1 MENEK
6 TAVLTAYKGFDKD
19 LKCKGFR
26 YEIGKTYH
34 HAGSVAVCASGF
46 HACLNPL
53 DVFNYYSPP
62 SSRFCIVDAFGEI
75 QSHHEDSKIASAS
88 ITIQAEIKLPE
99 IIKNAVSFV
108 MGLVNASK
116 TTTATTGYYAHAT
129 TTGDL
134 ANATTTGERS
144 HATTTGES
152 AHATTTGYYANATT
166 TGERSHAATTG
177 DLANATTTGYYAHA
191 ATTGES
197 AHAATTGESAHATT
211 TGESAHATT
220 TGGRANATTT
230 GERANAATTGERA
243 NAATAGAHAV
253 ACALGFASKA
263 RASAC
268 GAIVL
273 VCRNSAGELLQIRA
287 SKVGEN
293 GIKPDTWYSLD
304 AQGNFVEADDE

>member
-6 TAVLTAYKGFDKD
+6 TAVFTAYKGFDKD
-19 LKCKGFR
+19 LKCRGFR

-99 IIKNAVSFV
+99 IIKNAVSFA

-129 TTGDL
+129 TTG
-134 ANATTTGERS
+134 ER
-144 HATTTGES
+144 
-152 AHATTTGYYANATT
+152 
-166 TGERSHAATTG
+166 
-177 DLANATTTGYYAHA
+177 
-191 ATTGES
+191 
-197 AHAATTGESAHATT
+197 AHATT
-211 TGESAHATT
+211 TGESAHA
-220 TGGRANATTT
+220 
-230 GERANAATTGERA
+230 
-243 NAATAGAHAV
+243 ATAGDHAV

-263 RASAC
+263 KASAC

>member
-1 MENEK
+1 MENIMENEK
-6 TAVLTAYKGFDKD
+6 TAVFTAYKGFDTD
-19 LKCKGFR
+19 LKCRGFR

-129 TTGDL
+129 TTG
-134 ANATTTGERS
+134 
-144 HATTTGES
+144 
-152 AHATTTGYYANATT
+152 
-166 TGERSHAATTG
+166 
-177 DLANATTTGYYAHA
+177 
-191 ATTGES
+191 
-197 AHAATTGESAHATT
+197 
-211 TGESAHATT
+211 
-220 TGGRANATTT
+220 
-230 GERANAATTGERA
+230 ERA

>member
-1 MENEK
+1 MENIMENEK
-6 TAVLTAYKGFDKD
+6 TAVFTAYKGFDKD
-19 LKCKGFR
+19 LKCRGFR

-99 IIKNAVSFV
+99 IIKNAVSFA

-129 TTGDL
+129 TTG
-134 ANATTTGERS
+134 ER
-144 HATTTGES
+144 
-152 AHATTTGYYANATT
+152 
-166 TGERSHAATTG
+166 
-177 DLANATTTGYYAHA
+177 
-191 ATTGES
+191 
-197 AHAATTGESAHATT
+197 AHATT
-211 TGESAHATT
+211 TGESAHA
-220 TGGRANATTT
+220 
-230 GERANAATTGERA
+230 
-243 NAATAGAHAV
+243 ATAGDHAV

-263 RASAC
+263 KASAC

>member
-1 MENEK
+1 MENIMENEK

-129 TTGDL
+129 TTG
-134 ANATTTGERS
+134 
-144 HATTTGES
+144 
-152 AHATTTGYYANATT
+152 
-166 TGERSHAATTG
+166 
-177 DLANATTTGYYAHA
+177 
-191 ATTGES
+191 
-197 AHAATTGESAHATT
+197 
-211 TGESAHATT
+211 ESAHATT
-220 TGGRANATTT
+220 TGGRANAT
-230 GERANAATTGERA
+230 TTGERA

>member
-1 MENEK
+1 MDTKK
-6 TAVLTAYKGFDKD
+6 TEVLPAYKGFDKD
-19 LKCKGFR
+19 LKCRGFR

-62 SSRFCIVDAFGEI
+62 SSKFCRIEAAGEI
-75 QSHHEDSKIASAS
+75 QRHHEDSKIASAS

-116 TTTATTGYYAHAT
+116 TTTATTG
-129 TTGDL
+129 
-134 ANATTTGERS
+134 
-144 HATTTGES
+144 ES
-152 AHATTTGYYANATT
+152 AHAA
-166 TGERSHAATTG
+166 
-177 DLANATTTGYYAHA
+177 TTGYYAHA
-191 ATTGES
+191 ATTGKRAHAATTGS
-197 AHAATTGESAHATT
+197 YAHAATTGERAH
-211 TGESAHATT
+211 
-220 TGGRANATTT
+220 
-230 GERANAATTGERA
+230 AATTGD
-243 NAATAGAHAV
+243 HAV

-263 RASAC
+263 KASAC

-273 VCRNSAGELLQIRA
+273 VCRNSAGELLHIRA

-293 GIKPDTWYSLD
+293 GIKPDMWYSLD
-304 AQGNFVEADDE
+304 AQGNFVKADDE